1 MLIDWREKFGARFCL
16 CFGCGAADADPRLD
30 EWTSAPRP
38 DGALMVNGIA
48 LARAA
53 LVVRCITRLA
63 WRERALTHWRQQQH
77 LHRIDNPTRFVF
89 RQKHERQSADG
100 EDAVRP
106 QSKINYTG

>member
-1 MLIDWREKFGARFCL
+1 MLIDWREKFGARFCF

-30 EWTSAPRP
+30 EWTNEPRP

-63 WRERALTHWRQQQH
+63 GSERAQPDRRKQKHF
-77 LHRIDNPTRFVF
+77 HRIDNPTRFLF

-100 EDAVRP
+100 
-106 QSKINYTG
+106 